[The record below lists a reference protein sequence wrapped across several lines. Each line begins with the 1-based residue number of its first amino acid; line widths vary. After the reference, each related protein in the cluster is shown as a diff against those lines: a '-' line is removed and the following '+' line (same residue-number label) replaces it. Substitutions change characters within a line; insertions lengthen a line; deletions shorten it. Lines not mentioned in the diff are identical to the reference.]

1 MWVFKEFL
9 KKAKVSREKAQQP
22 KVEMDFQVTS
32 ILTEFNPLLP
42 DINKIIR
49 NKFSLLYSDLTMRMI
64 FPEK

>member
-49 NKFSLLYSDLTMRMI
+49 NKLPLLYSGPKMRMI

>member
-9 KKAKVSREKAQQP
+9 KKAKVSKEKAQQP

-49 NKFSLLYSDLTMRMI
+49 NKLPLLYSDLTMRMI

>member
-32 ILTEFNPLLP
+32 VLTEFNPLLP

-49 NKFSLLYSDLTMRMI
+49 NKLPLLYSDLTMRMI

>member
-49 NKFSLLYSDLTMRMI
+49 NKLPLLYSDLTMRMI

>member
-49 NKFSLLYSDLTMRMI
+49 NKLPLLYSDLMMRMI

>member
-49 NKFSLLYSDLTMRMI
+49 NKLLLLYSDLTMRMI

>member
-9 KKAKVSREKAQQP
+9 KKAKVSRVKAQQP

-49 NKFSLLYSDLTMRMI
+49 NKLPLLYSDLMMRMI